1 MMWQFYSLQGPRL
14 MPWNLD
20 AGSLALV
27 AATSFFAAIIGGV
40 GGFGTGIILTAL
52 LAPVIGFKAL
62 VPVLA
67 VAGVV
72 VNAGRFWFY
81 RRSVDLRAAKQVL
94 AGAVPALFAG
104 AYVYSL
110 LDARTIGLVLG
121 TFVLAAVPL
130 RHTLAMRGMHLRR
143 AGVVFGAGVFGLVS
157 GIASATGVILIS
169 LLLGAGLGGTAVL
182 ATDALVSIAIDFIK
196 VLLFGQFD
204 LLDAGNVTLGL
215 TIGAAT
221 IPGSRVAAWLVERL
235 GARLHVLAMDA
246 LIVVGGVTMLWSAL
260 TTA

>member
-1 MMWQFYSLQGPRL
+1 

-20 AGSLALV
+20 AGNFVLV

-52 LAPVIGFKAL
+52 LAPMIGFKAL

-110 LDARTIGLVLG
+110 LDARTIGLILG

-130 RHTLAMRGMHLRR
+130 RHVLAMRGMHLRP
-143 AGVVFGAGVFGLVS
+143 AGVIAGAGVFGLVS
-157 GIASATGVILIS
+157 GIASATGVI
-169 LLLGAGLGGTAVL
+169 
-182 ATDALVSIAIDFIK
+182 DCIK

-215 TIGAAT
+215 VIGAAT

-260 TTA
+260 NSG

>member
-1 MMWQFYSLQGPRL
+1 

-20 AGSLALV
+20 AATLAMVAV
-27 AATSFFAAIIGGV
+27 AAFLASIVGGV

-52 LAPVIGFKAL
+52 LAPIIGFKAL

-72 VNAGRFWFY
+72 INAGRFWFY
-81 RRSVDLRAAKQVL
+81 RKAVDLRAVKLVL
-94 AGAVPALFAG
+94 AGAVPAVIAG

-110 LDARTIGLVLG
+110 LDARSIGLILG
-121 TFVLAAVPL
+121 CFVLAAVPL
-130 RHTLAMRGMHLRR
+130 RHALARRGVRLHR
-143 AGVVFGAGVFGLVS
+143 AGLVAGAGVFGLVS
-157 GIASATGVILIS
+157 GVASATGVILIS

-182 ATDALVSIAIDFIK
+182 ATDALVTIVIELVK

-204 LLDAGNVTLGL
+204 LLDAASVTLGL
-215 TIGAAT
+215 ARGAVT

-235 GARLHVLAMDA
+235 GARLHVLVMDA
-246 LIVVGGVTMLWSAL
+246 LILVGGLAMLWSAMK
-260 TTA
+260 AA